1 MQIDGIW
8 CWCGNELLPEKFR
21 TENFPFE
28 VTMED
33 IVKLSA
39 KYDIAF
45 MHFKQEQPSRKE
57 KAKGAKP
64 TPPELYLV
72 LDELGGK
79 FRSR

>member
-1 MQIDGIW
+1 MQIYGTW
-8 CWCGNELLPEKFR
+8 CWLGNEVLPEKF
-21 TENFPFE
+21 TTGKFPVE

-33 IVKLSA
+33 IVSLSE
-39 KYDIAF
+39 KYDLAF

-64 TPPELYLV
+64 IPPELYLV

-79 FRSR
+79 FRCR